1 MRLLLCSLALC
12 VAATPLAAQ
21 TPAPA
26 AVGPVLTLDEALN
39 IARRNNPTFLQTTEG
54 RRRASAA
61 VRSAYGNLLPD
72 ISSNFATQFRQ
83 GRPQLINGV
92 AFGASGDQISSSYGI
107 NASLSLNQ
115 AALLGPKA
123 ERASAAATEA
133 EIAAGAQTLRMQVT
147 QQYLLAL
154 QQRAR
159 ARLQDT
165 LVATTQAQFE
175 LARIRQSVGSATP
188 LDVQQAEV
196 ALGQQRVAALQ
207 AQNQAE
213 VEKLRLF
220 QLLGVAQPE
229 GVQLTTEFP
238 VDQPQLSLDQLLA
251 LAREQNP
258 TLTALRARRRASDIG
273 VTQAKGEYM
282 PTLNVN
288 TGIGGYTSQFTDDD
302 FLIGQRM
309 GSIRQGCES
318 ENSLRELVGLPP
330 TTPDCSALTLSPE
343 QIANIRSGN
352 RAFPFDFTQTPWS
365 ISASLSLPIFNGF
378 SREQRVQEAQVQRNE
393 AQYRARAQE
402 LQLTADVSAAYLTLM
417 SDYQAVQLQEQN
429 ARTARQALALAQER
443 YRVGASNFVE
453 LSQAR
458 DAYSRAEA
466 DRINAIYEFH
476 RAYAALEGAVGRSLR

>member
-1 MRLLLCSLALC
+1 
-12 VAATPLAAQ
+12 
-21 TPAPA
+21 
-26 AVGPVLTLDEALN
+26 
-39 IARRNNPTFLQTTEG
+39 
-54 RRRASAA
+54 
-61 VRSAYGNLLPD
+61 
-72 ISSNFATQFRQ
+72 
-83 GRPQLINGV
+83 
-92 AFGASGDQISSSYGI
+92 
-107 NASLSLNQ
+107 
-115 AALLGPKA
+115 
-123 ERASAAATEA
+123 
-133 EIAAGAQTLRMQVT
+133 
-147 QQYLLAL
+147 
-154 QQRAR
+154 
-159 ARLQDT
+159 
-165 LVATTQAQFE
+165 
-175 LARIRQSVGSATP
+175 
-188 LDVQQAEV
+188 
-196 ALGQQRVAALQ
+196 GQQRVAALQ

-352 RAFPFDFTQTPWS
+352 RAFPFDFTQNPWS

-402 LQLTADVSAAYLTLM
+402 LQLTADVSAAYLTLTA
-417 SDYQAVQLQEQN
+417 DYQAVQLQEQN